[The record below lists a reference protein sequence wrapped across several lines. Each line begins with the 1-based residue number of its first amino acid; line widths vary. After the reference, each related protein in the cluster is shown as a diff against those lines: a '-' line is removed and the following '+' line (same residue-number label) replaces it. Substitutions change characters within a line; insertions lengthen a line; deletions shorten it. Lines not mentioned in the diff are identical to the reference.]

1 MDTSQISFDHPLVNR
16 GRPRAYGVLIP
27 GVALFG
33 TPYFG
38 NSRRFETPLE
48 IEDGILFQRKR
59 HLIQVGAGVNR
70 IALRTQVLDGSRGLF
85 VFPTLATLTS
95 GSADFFTQSFGAPT
109 QTWPKS
115 A

>member
-1 MDTSQISFDHPLVNR
+1 MLRTSVFNKLSLEVSQR
-16 GRPRAYGVLIP
+16 RAVERTSSTTYPGVLIP
-27 GVALFG
+27 GVA
-33 TPYFG
+33 
-38 NSRRFETPLE
+38 LE

-85 VFPTLATLTS
+85 AFPTLATLTS